1 MSHILTD
8 FPKFFKRSIIF
19 SMINYPAMLPGSDRP
34 NVYWSSMCLK
44 YVSIHYHKDF
54 NTSNQFL
61 SFLFP
66 ISVIGYG
73 HPVCFDL
80 TTSGSQLLNHLHKY
94 LKKFMVFLYKII
106 NIIFSLLYF
115 TPLQAK
121 TVVKYIT
128 ITFTCESVYKLLT

>member
-1 MSHILTD
+1 MLEVRFHTLSQRFQHV
-8 FPKFFKRSIIF
+8 KSVSVIF
-19 SMINYPAMLPGSDRP
+19 
-34 NVYWSSMCLK
+34 
-44 YVSIHYHKDF
+44 VSNF
-54 NTSNQFL
+54 
-61 SFLFP
+61 
-66 ISVIGYG
+66 VIGYG